1 MGKKN
6 KSEKNVSE
14 DVKPKR
20 KYTKKVKENVSNNE
34 IPPESIAPSIEIES
48 VSNPIE
54 TNEILETTTNE
65 LSNITFEEIVEET
78 NTEIKSESKERLE
91 KKKEEIRNSV
101 VSEVANARNEIL
113 NSERQKALDII
124 SELKDKIQHNIFVK
138 HNIEEVIAKNE
149 EVTDVVKEEIK
160 VEKPKEEVEY
170 NYEQME
176 EKLFEQFV
184 AGKHGE
190 VNHFELAN
198 TGINLSRFEML
209 EGRIGK
215 YKLTR
220 PYMGAAW
227 NYTIEK

>member
-1 MGKKN
+1 MEKKN

-34 IPPESIAPSIEIES
+34 NNN
-48 VSNPIE
+48 VTIE
-54 TNEILETTTNE
+54 TTINIEETTELAVLNEIN
-65 LSNITFEEIVEET
+65 NVTFEEVIAET
-78 NTEIKSESKERLE
+78 NNEIKSEIETKAE
-91 KKKEEIRNSV
+91 KKKEEKRNSI
-101 VSEVANARNEIL
+101 VSEVANARAEIL

-138 HNIEEVIAKNE
+138 HNIEEVIAKNDE
-149 EVTDVVKEEIK
+149 ITDVVKEEIK
-160 VEKPKEEVEY
+160 VEKPKEEVEL

>member
-20 KYTKKVKENVSNNE
+20 KYTKKVKESASNNE
-34 IPPESIAPSIEIES
+34 TNNDTIES
-48 VSNPIE
+48 TINIEDPID
-54 TNEILETTTNE
+54 TSLLNEIG
-65 LSNITFEEIVEET
+65 NITFEEIIEEKDA
-78 NTEIKSESKERLE
+78 EVKSESKERLE

-124 SELKDKIQHNIFVK
+124 SELKDKIQHNIFTK
-138 HNIEEVIAKNE
+138 HNVEEVVEKKE
-149 EVTDVVKEEIK
+149 EVNDVVKEEIK

>member
-1 MGKKN
+1 MEKKN

-34 IPPESIAPSIEIES
+34 NNN
-48 VSNPIE
+48 VTIE
-54 TNEILETTTNE
+54 TTINIEETTELAVLNEIN
-65 LSNITFEEIVEET
+65 NVTFEEVIAET
-78 NTEIKSESKERLE
+78 NNEIKSEIETKAE
-91 KKKEEIRNSV
+91 KRNSI
-101 VSEVANARNEIL
+101 VSEVANARAEIL

-138 HNIEEVIAKNE
+138 HNIEEVIAKKDE
-149 EVTDVVKEEIK
+149 ITDAVKEEIK
-160 VEKPKEEVEY
+160 VEKPKEEVEL
-170 NYEQME
+170 NYEQIE

-198 TGINLSRFEML
+198 TGINLSRFEVL

-220 PYMGAAW
+220 PYIGAAW

>member
-1 MGKKN
+1 MEKKN

-34 IPPESIAPSIEIES
+34 NNN
-48 VSNPIE
+48 VTIE
-54 TNEILETTTNE
+54 TTINIEETTELAVLNEIN
-65 LSNITFEEIVEET
+65 NVTFEEVIAET
-78 NTEIKSESKERLE
+78 NNEI
-91 KKKEEIRNSV
+91 KKEERINSV
-101 VSEVANARNEIL
+101 VSEVANARAEIL

-138 HNIEEVIAKNE
+138 HNIEEVIAKKDE
-149 EVTDVVKEEIK
+149 ITDAVKEEIK
-160 VEKPKEEVEY
+160 VEKPKEEVEL

>member
-20 KYTKKVKENVSNNE
+20 KYTKKVKESASNNE
-34 IPPESIAPSIEIES
+34 TNNDTIES
-48 VSNPIE
+48 TINIEDPID
-54 TNEILETTTNE
+54 TSLLNEIG
-65 LSNITFEEIVEET
+65 NITFEEIIEEKDA
-78 NTEIKSESKERLE
+78 EVKSESKERLE

-101 VSEVANARNEIL
+101 VSEVANARSEIL

-124 SELKDKIQHNIFVK
+124 SELKDKIQHNIFTK
-138 HNIEEVIAKNE
+138 HNVEEVVEKKE
-149 EVTDVVKEEIK
+149 EVNDVVKEEIK

>member
-20 KYTKKVKENVSNNE
+20 KYTKKVKEIASNNE
-34 IPPESIAPSIEIES
+34 TNNDTIES
-48 VSNPIE
+48 TINIEDPID
-54 TNEILETTTNE
+54 TSLLNEIG
-65 LSNITFEEIVEET
+65 NITFEEIIEEK
-78 NTEIKSESKERLE
+78 NAEVKSESKERLE

-124 SELKDKIQHNIFVK
+124 SELKDKIQHNIFTK
-138 HNIEEVIAKNE
+138 HNVEEVVEKKE
-149 EVTDVVKEEIK
+149 EINDVVKEEIK

>member
-1 MGKKN
+1 MEKKN

-14 DVKPKR
+14 NVKPKR

-34 IPPESIAPSIEIES
+34 NNNVTIETTINIEE
-48 VSNPIE
+48 PIE
-54 TNEILETTTNE
+54 TAVLNEINDV
-65 LSNITFEEIVEET
+65 TFEEVIAET
-78 NTEIKSESKERLE
+78 NNEI
-91 KKKEEIRNSV
+91 KKEERINSV
-101 VSEVANARNEIL
+101 VSEVANARAEIL

-138 HNIEEVIAKNE
+138 HNTEEVIAKKDE
-149 EVTDVVKEEIK
+149 IKDVVKEEIN
-160 VEKPKEEVEY
+160 VEKPKEEVEL

>member
-1 MGKKN
+1 MEKKN

-20 KYTKKVKENVSNNE
+20 KYTKKVKENTSNNE
-34 IPPESIAPSIEIES
+34 TTT
-48 VSNPIE
+48 E
-54 TNEILETTTNE
+54 TNESSIQIEDVLEVTSMDEIN
-65 LSNITFEEIVEET
+65 NITFEEVVSEKQPEVKVEE
-78 NTEIKSESKERLE
+78 NKE
-91 KKKEEIRNSV
+91 KKEKKEKVISEI
-101 VSEVANARNEIL
+101 VSEVANARSEIL

-138 HNIEEVIAKNE
+138 HNTDEVAIK
-149 EVTDVVKEEIK
+149 KEETKEADKEITT
-160 VEKPKEEVEY
+160 EKPKEEVEM

-176 EKLFEQFV
+176 ERLFEQFV

>member
-1 MGKKN
+1 MEKKN

-34 IPPESIAPSIEIES
+34 NNN
-48 VSNPIE
+48 VTIE
-54 TNEILETTTNE
+54 TTINIEETTESAVLNEIN
-65 LSNITFEEIVEET
+65 NVTFEEVIAET
-78 NTEIKSESKERLE
+78 NNEIKSEIETKAE
-91 KKKEEIRNSV
+91 KKKEEKRNSI
-101 VSEVANARNEIL
+101 VSEVANARAEIL

-138 HNIEEVIAKNE
+138 HNIEEVIAKKDE
-149 EVTDVVKEEIK
+149 L
-160 VEKPKEEVEY
+160 Y
-170 NYEQME
+170 YEQME

>member
-1 MGKKN
+1 MKKKS
-6 KSEKNVSE
+6 KSEKNISE

-20 KYTKKVKENVSNNE
+20 KYTKKVKESASNNE
-34 IPPESIAPSIEIES
+34 TNNDTIES
-48 VSNPIE
+48 TINIEDPID
-54 TNEILETTTNE
+54 TSLLNEIG
-65 LSNITFEEIVEET
+65 NITFEEIIEEK
-78 NTEIKSESKERLE
+78 EAEVKSESKERLE

-101 VSEVANARNEIL
+101 VSEVANARSEIL

-124 SELKDKIQHNIFVK
+124 SELKDKIQHNIFTK
-138 HNIEEVIAKNE
+138 HNVEEVVEKKE
-149 EVTDVVKEEIK
+149 EVNDVVKEEIK
-160 VEKPKEEVEY
+160 VEKPKEDVEY